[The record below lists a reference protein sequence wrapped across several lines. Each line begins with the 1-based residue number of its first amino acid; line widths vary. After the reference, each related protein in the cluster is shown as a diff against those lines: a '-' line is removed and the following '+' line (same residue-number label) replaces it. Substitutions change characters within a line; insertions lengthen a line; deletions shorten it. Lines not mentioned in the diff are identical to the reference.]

1 MGRGMGRVSMEAFC
15 NFVATKRKRS
25 HGTLSSCAGDAVR
38 ARDPLRFLSPRPQ
51 PFELPHHPQ
60 KMGFLTCRTVKK
72 EEASW
77 NIR

>member
-1 MGRGMGRVSMEAFC
+1 MGRGMGRVSMEPNESDPTERFHP
-15 NFVATKRKRS
+15 VRATPS
-25 HGTLSSCAGDAVR
+25 R